1 MRKAVGT
8 VYRAGFIESWG
19 RGIRKIVDGMTQ
31 AGLAQPKIEDVDG
44 GVRVTIRRN
53 TGVPQDVPQDVLQG
67 VPQGVLQGL
76 SETQRRIFD
85 CIRANSR
92 ISRAEI
98 AKQCGVSTK
107 TVGRHLAGMKQIVR
121 FVGSGYSG
129 HWEIATSSEQDGGR
143 EKTGRRHLQR

>member
-1 MRKAVGT
+1 MWKAAGT

-53 TGVPQDVPQDVLQG
+53 TDVPQGVLQDVPQD
-67 VPQGVLQGL
+67 VLQGL

-143 EKTGRRHLQR
+143 KKTGRRHLQR